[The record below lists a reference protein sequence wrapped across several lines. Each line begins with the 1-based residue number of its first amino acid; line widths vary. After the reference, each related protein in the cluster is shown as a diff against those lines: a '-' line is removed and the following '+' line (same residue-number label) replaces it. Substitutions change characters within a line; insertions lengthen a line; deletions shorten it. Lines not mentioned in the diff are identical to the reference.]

1 MLFAELNKRDI
12 RKKEEQEKIKKQQHQ
27 EKVDERNAVLAIQ
40 KELKKRKEDDQR
52 VMSVQEKEMLREE
65 WERQTELAKLK
76 ERQAIDK
83 KLDIHKTIHHEN

>member
-40 KELKKRKEDDQR
+40 KELKKRTEDDQR

>member
-40 KELKKRKEDDQR
+40 KELKKRKEDD
-52 VMSVQEKEMLREE
+52 
-65 WERQTELAKLK
+65 
-76 ERQAIDK
+76 
-83 KLDIHKTIHHEN
+83 

>member
-1 MLFAELNKRDI
+1 
-12 RKKEEQEKIKKQQHQ
+12 
-27 EKVDERNAVLAIQ
+27 
-40 KELKKRKEDDQR
+40 
-52 VMSVQEKEMLREE
+52 MSLQEKEMLREE